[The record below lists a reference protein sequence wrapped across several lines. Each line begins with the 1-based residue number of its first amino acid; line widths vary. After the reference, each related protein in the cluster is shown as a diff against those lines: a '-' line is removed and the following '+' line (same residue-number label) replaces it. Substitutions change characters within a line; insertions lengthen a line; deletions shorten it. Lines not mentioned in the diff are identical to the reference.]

1 MKKVLLMAVI
11 TASIMLSCNAG
22 RKSEPQF
29 LPGDMVR
36 TRFGETVLVLDT
48 SIDNLNTYYQGIYKV
63 KRSGKA
69 EVEQMYAAEL
79 DQKTN

>member
-1 MKKVLLMAVI
+1 MLIIFATLIM
-11 TASIMLSCNAG
+11 TACNTP
-22 RKSEPQF
+22 RKGEPQF

-36 TRFGETVLVLDT
+36 TRFGEVVLIIDT
-48 SIDNLNTYYQGIYKV
+48 ATDGVMPYYQGIYKV

-69 EVEQMYAAEL
+69 DVEEMYAAEL

>member
-1 MKKVLLMAVI
+1 MKRIILMAVI
-11 TASIMLSCNAG
+11 SATILLACNQG
-22 RKSEPQF
+22 RKGEPQF
-29 LPGDMVR
+29 FPGDMVR
-36 TRFGETVLVLDT
+36 TRFGEVVLIIDT
-48 SIDNLNTYYQGIYKV
+48 TISDVTPYYQGIYKV